1 MRDGAATGCG
11 IDDIQQKVAVWE
23 VTMRKMGVA
32 VILDCGGWSDGLVLE
47 MIISG
52 SCDGKGEGGG
62 RGSKGNGNVSCID
75 CSGDGHGNSGS
86 DEDGDGNGGS
96 DGGGD
101 SNGVMAAVE
110 IVVEAPQEDH

>member
-32 VILDCGGWSDGLVLE
+32 VILDGGGWSDGLVLE

-52 SCDGKGEGGG
+52 SCDEKGEGGG
-62 RGSKGNGNVSCID
+62 RGSNGNVSCVD

-101 SNGVMAAVE
+101 SNGVMAVVV
-110 IVVEAPQEDH
+110 IVVEAPREDH